1 MSDRLSH
8 WERFWGKGGP
18 VKIQTLTPALSQRER
33 ETSGNPK
40 GRGRK
45 NENRMRPGWVL
56 GLLLSSILAHAARAD
71 TLDTIRDRGQ
81 FIWGADSEGGG
92 PYVYP
97 DPANPR
103 RMTGF
108 EAELAGSLAAEL
120 EVTSR
125 FFQAPWQNLPA
136 LLDTRQIDIVLN
148 GYELTPA
155 RAGRMEHTR
164 PYYIYQLVLLGRR
177 DNPRLKSWGD
187 LHRGEPGEPKLKI
200 GVLEASGA
208 HAYLNEHFSSNVEI
222 VVYEGTTDAMR
233 EVETGKL
240 DATLADLPAAT
251 FYRDRFA
258 RLVTVGEPVGRGYYV
273 IFVRRGDERLRAALD
288 AALEKLLAGGQL
300 QRIYEKYDLW
310 TESQQ
315 ELTALA
321 GRSDA
326 ELGVRATELRGWA
339 AIRSRG
345 RLLLEAAGMTI
356 FLACVSMPLAM
367 ALGLVVALGRM
378 YGPAPLRWALVAYTE
393 ILRGTPLMLQ
403 LFVIFFL
410 LPEIGLAIPA
420 VYAAIAGLAINYSAY
435 EAEIYRAGLQAVP
448 RGQME
453 AALALGMSP
462 WLALRRIIIPQ
473 AARIVVPPVTND
485 FIAMFKDTSVCSV
498 ITVMEL
504 TKQYS
509 VQRNDTGATL
519 ELAALTALLY
529 LLMSIPL
536 ARLASLLERRL
547 ARGPKH

>member
-1 MSDRLSH
+1 MRLS
-8 WERFWGKGGP
+8 
-18 VKIQTLTPALSQRER
+18 L
-33 ETSGNPK
+33 
-40 GRGRK
+40 
-45 NENRMRPGWVL
+45 VL
-56 GLLLSSILAHAARAD
+56 GLLVSLVVAHDARAD
-71 TLDTIRDRGQ
+71 TLETIRARGQ
-81 FIWGADSEGGG
+81 LIWGADAEGGG

-97 DPANPR
+97 DPMDPR
-103 RMTGF
+103 RVIGF
-108 EAELAGSLAAEL
+108 EAELADALAAAL
-120 EVTSR
+120 GINAK
-125 FFQAPWQNLPA
+125 FFQGPWQNLPA
-136 LLDTRQIDIVLN
+136 LLETGQIDIVLN

-164 PYYIYQLVLLGRR
+164 PYYIGQSVLLGRR
-177 DNPRLKSWGD
+177 DNPRLKTWDD
-187 LHRGEPGEPKLKI
+187 LNRRAAGLAKLKI

-208 HAYLNEHFSSNVEI
+208 HAYLNEHFSHDVEI

-240 DATLADLPAAT
+240 DATLADMPAAT
-251 FYRDRFA
+251 FYHDRFKA
-258 RLVTVGEPVGRGYYV
+258 IVQLGEPVGRSYYV
-273 IFVRRGDERLRAALD
+273 IFVRRGDERLRDSLD
-288 AALEKLLAGGQL
+288 AALEKLLAGGEI
-300 QRIYEKYDLW
+300 QRLYEKYDLW
-310 TESQQ
+310 TEPQR
-315 ELTALA
+315 ELTAVA
-321 GRSDA
+321 GQSDD

-339 AIRSRG
+339 VIRSRG
-345 RLLLEAAGMTI
+345 GLLLEAAGMTI
-356 FLACVSMPLAM
+356 MLACVSMPLAM

-378 YGPAPLRWALVAYTE
+378 FGPAPLRWALVAYIE

-410 LPEIGLAIPA
+410 LPELGLAIPA

-462 WLALRRIIIPQ
+462 WLALRRIVIPQ
-473 AARIVVPPVTND
+473 AFRIVVPPVTND

-529 LLMSIPL
+529 MLMSIPL
-536 ARLASLLERRL
+536 ARFASLLERRL
-547 ARGPKH
+547 ARPPKH

>member
-1 MSDRLSH
+1 MS
-8 WERFWGKGGP
+8 FK
-18 VKIQTLTPALSQRER
+18 
-33 ETSGNPK
+33 
-40 GRGRK
+40 
-45 NENRMRPGWVL
+45 ENRMRQPGWVL
-56 GLLLSSILAHAARAD
+56 SLLFSSVLAHAAQAD
-71 TLDTIRDRGQ
+71 TLDAIRNRGQ
-81 FIWGADSEGGG
+81 LIWGADSEGGG

-108 EAELAGSLAAEL
+108 EAELANSLAAEL
-120 EVTSR
+120 RVKSR
-125 FFQAPWQNLPA
+125 FFQGPWQNLPA
-136 LLDTRQIDIVLN
+136 LLATGQIDIVLN

-187 LHRGEPGEPKLKI
+187 LHRREPGQPKLKI

-208 HAYLNEHFSSNVEI
+208 HAYLNEHFSNNVEI

-233 EVETGKL
+233 EVETDKL
-240 DATLADLPAAT
+240 DATLADLPAVN

-258 RLVTVGEPVGRGYYV
+258 GLVAVGEPVGRGYYV
-273 IFVRRGDERLRAALD
+273 IFARRGDKALRDALD
-288 AALEKLLAGGQL
+288 TALEKLLASGQL
-300 QRIYEKYDLW
+300 ERLYKKFNMW
-310 TESQQ
+310 TEPQQ
-315 ELTALA
+315 ELISLA

-326 ELGVRATELRGWA
+326 DLGVRATELRGWA

-345 RLLLEAAGMTI
+345 RLLVEAAGMTI
-356 FLACVSMPLAM
+356 LLACVSMPLAM
-367 ALGLVVALGRM
+367 ALGLIVALGRM
-378 YGPAPLRWALVAYTE
+378 YGPAPLRWALIAYIE

-410 LPEIGLAIPA
+410 LPEVGLAIPA
-420 VYAAIAGLAINYSAY
+420 LYAAIAGLAINYSAY

-453 AALALGMSP
+453 AALALGMSS

-473 AARIVVPPVTND
+473 AIRIVVPPVTND

-547 ARGPKH
+547 ARQTKHRP